1 MTMSDKAA
9 FGSNRFPGQRPV
21 DAAPLSSWPCLRCG
35 RINMA
40 LARFCG
46 KCGAT
51 REPPSRRPPEGR
63 NAGAGQITPPSRA
76 SQPVRIPRPVSSSVP
91 ASAGSIPVAGAR
103 DRRLADP
110 RDVVPVPPTDKRSE
124 GLPLCPDGWR
134 REMAASLPAKGSA
147 DRASASGRLSGS
159 RPAACLPAQGEDGPL
174 AMRETDV
181 SRRHAWRQG
190 GTSDI
195 VSVGTGSF
203 SSPEATPA
211 GPGSQVSPRMNDRE
225 RIAEEPFWMAGAT
238 PATRDDLIL
247 ADDEPAPWWED
258 GESGRDEAS
267 DPCRGGDPGSPDPGR
282 PDEDG
287 ISDQTEAAP
296 ATPGRSPFHR
306 RSRSRLPRSAR
317 ALWRRLG
324 WKVSLMAVGLFLLLP
339 LLGMATQRGAAG
351 RHGAAPVCW
360 ADFQSYL
367 SRHLGITLDE
377 ADVLARAA
385 WGAVPQPEVVLTVE
399 QARSVEAVLNQ
410 KEEEKIRL
418 VPPTVVGGNLR
429 QEHLAAGPTASAEG
443 RFLDVSL
450 DHPVYLAWAALL
462 KLELPVAGADG
473 QARPYEPVR
482 WDEWGRL
489 LEALSRSAGAD
500 ERIGRSFWSG
510 RNGDLSGEDLRR
522 SLLEVRSVLGLPIA
536 GAEGNPGSVAEH
548 PTRLEALGALSHIL
562 SELEAHASTAQ
573 Q

>member
-21 DAAPLSSWPCLRCG
+21 NAAPLSSWPCHRCG

-51 REPPSRRPPEGR
+51 REPPPRRPMEEWTTGPGPIESPAPAPVGV
-63 NAGAGQITPPSRA
+63 
-76 SQPVRIPRPVSSSVP
+76 SQPARIFHPVAASAPAAVFSGPVPVSP
-91 ASAGSIPVAGAR
+91 EPGRPAEDGITDQEEAASATPAR
-103 DRRLADP
+103 S
-110 RDVVPVPPTDKRSE
+110 PTDTTSE
-124 GLPLCPDGWR
+124 GLPLCRHGGR
-134 REMAASLPAKGSA
+134 RETPVSRIAKG
-147 DRASASGRLSGS
+147 
-159 RPAACLPAQGEDGPL
+159 P
-174 AMRETDV
+174 
-181 SRRHAWRQG
+181 SRRR
-190 GTSDI
+190 
-195 VSVGTGSF
+195 
-203 SSPEATPA
+203 
-211 GPGSQVSPRMNDRE
+211 
-225 RIAEEPFWMAGAT
+225 
-238 PATRDDLIL
+238 TR
-247 ADDEPAPWWED
+247 A
-258 GESGRDEAS
+258 
-267 DPCRGGDPGSPDPGR
+267 
-282 PDEDG
+282 
-287 ISDQTEAAP
+287 
-296 ATPGRSPFHR
+296 
-306 RSRSRLPRSAR
+306 RLPRSAR

-324 WKVSLMAVGLFLLLP
+324 WKVSLMAVGLFLVLP
-339 LLGMATQRGAAG
+339 LLGMVTQGGAAG
-351 RHGAAPVCW
+351 RNGAAPVCW
-360 ADFQSYL
+360 ADFQSHL
-367 SRHLGITLDE
+367 SRHLGITLEE

-385 WGAVPQPEVVLTVE
+385 WGAVPQPEVSLTVD

-429 QEHLAAGPTASAEG
+429 QEHLVAGPTASAEG

-462 KLELPVAGADG
+462 KLELPVAGPDG

-500 ERIGRSFWSG
+500 ERTGRSFWSG

-536 GAEGNPGSVAEH
+536 GTDGNPGPLAER

-562 SELEAHASTAQ
+562 SELETHASTTQ